1 MTSLQNKL
9 NKIRKPFYT
18 WSVKFDFD
26 RFPSWL
32 QNNDKNSA
40 LLFIESLESYISDN
54 GEVKEGVKSMF
65 SILDRLF
72 LRCINL
78 INFDIKYYDS
88 EDVKDLKF
96 NLYENFIQE
105 RFYNNLINNINVLY
119 RLDYKVYCYH
129 RTGRKTLSKRLYF
142 SQFPT
147 LQSICIFNI
156 RTKLAKILNL
166 IKYQYNY
173 WIIFQPLLD
182 IESYND
188 YLDRC
193 AVEWN
198 KKLKYKL
205 DKLSEILPKHLRHS
219 LKLPT
224 LKPDFHNNTLKL
236 K

>member
-18 WSVKFDFD
+18 WSVKFNID

-32 QNNDKNSA
+32 ENNDKNSA
-40 LLFIESLESYISDN
+40 LLFIESLESYISDE
-54 GEVKEGVKSMF
+54 GEIKEGVKHMF

-78 INFDIKYYDS
+78 IVFDIKYYDS

-96 NLYENFIQE
+96 NLYETFIQE
-105 RFYNNLINNINVLY
+105 RFYNNLINNINVEYLY
-119 RLDYKVYCYH
+119 DYIVDLWGLPKQ
-129 RTGRKTLSKRLYF
+129 LNF

-156 RTKLAKILNL
+156 RTNLAKILNL

-173 WIIFQPLLD
+173 WIIFHPLLD
-182 IESYND
+182 IITDYNSFP
-188 YLDRC
+188 YREYN
-193 AVEWN
+193 VEWN

-205 DKLSEILPKHLRHS
+205 DKLSEILPIHLRES

-224 LKPDFHNNTLKL
+224 LRPDFYNNTLKL

>member
-1 MTSLQNKL
+1 MKNLQDKL

-18 WSVKFDFD
+18 WSVKFYNDK
-26 RFPSWL
+26 FPSWL

-40 LLFIESLESYISDN
+40 LLFIEGLENYISDE
-54 GEVKEGVKSMF
+54 GEIKEGVKSMF

-78 INFDIKYYDS
+78 INFNIKYYDS
-88 EDVKDLKF
+88 ENVKDLKF

-129 RTGRKTLSKRLYF
+129 RTGRKTLPKPLYF

-156 RTKLAKILNL
+156 RTNLAKILNL

-173 WIIFQPLLD
+173 WIVFQPLLD

-188 YLDRC
+188 SYQEYY
-193 AVEWN
+193 VEWN

-205 DKLSEILPKHLRHS
+205 DKLSEILPIYLRQG